1 MWEKGQDRGKVAPT
15 MIGRGPAT
23 NGKDVELPIFYLD
36 CEVEVQITMGFVYE
50 RISFLN
56 TTGEY
61 VDGVFMAPTNRGMA
75 TVCSCDITFAGKT
88 FSTSVVDLKGDLK
101 ENEELKGKG
110 KGEKG

>member
-56 TTGEY
+56 MSEQRFKVNKCLLSPHKWIDVSILWFGL
-61 VDGVFMAPTNRGMA
+61 F
-75 TVCSCDITFAGKT
+75 F
-88 FSTSVVDLKGDLK
+88 
-101 ENEELKGKG
+101 
-110 KGEKG
+110 